1 MNTQVLCVFCTK
13 IICIYMKLNCI
24 KEVLDERGISQTWL
38 ANKLGKSYNSVNAY
52 VCNRTQPNL
61 ETLLQISQILNVDMK
76 DLISETTDRTIQ
88 K

>member
-1 MNTQVLCVFCTK
+1 MYFCTDK
-13 IICIYMKLNCI
+13 ICIYMKLNCI

-38 ANKLGKSYNSVNAY
+38 ANKLGKSFNSVNAY

-76 DLISETTDRTIQ
+76 DLISEVKEIKVQ

>member
-1 MNTQVLCVFCTK
+1 
-13 IICIYMKLNCI
+13 MKLNRI
-24 KEVLDERGISQTWL
+24 KEVLDEKGISQTWL
-38 ANKLGKSYNSVNAY
+38 AKKLDKSFNSVNSY

-76 DLISETTDRTIQ
+76 DLISEVKEIKVQ